1 MPTDACNNWEIG
13 DMDNS
18 GQLDIYDILILADL
32 IVYNNN
38 LGVCCESVADINTD
52 GALSIIDIVTLVS
65 LVASQ

>member
-32 IVYNNN
+32 IVNNN
-38 LGVCCESVADINTD
+38 NFGVCCESVADVNED
-52 GALSIIDIVTLVS
+52 GVLSIIDIVTLVS

>member
-1 MPTDACNNWEIG
+1 
-13 DMDNS
+13 MDNS

-38 LGVCCESVADINTD
+38 FGVCCESVADINTD
-52 GALSIIDIVTLVS
+52 GVLSIIDIVTLVS

>member
-18 GQLDIYDILILADL
+18 GQLDIYDILILTDL
-32 IVYNNN
+32 VVYNNN
-38 LGVCCESVADINTD
+38 LGVCCESVADINAD